1 MSERGVKLVDENGVL
16 ILIRAKYQ
24 YGRDRGTI
32 MDKHGVYTQSKIMV
46 EHGVPTYVIKE
57 HQYG

>member
-1 MSERGVKLVDENGVL
+1 MDENGVL